1 MYEES
6 TGRITNHRN
15 SQMSHYE
22 KAPIT
27 EALIDIR
34 VELSTELRFED
45 LHAIRKHVS
54 KDYPQEETRNLAEG
68 TIQFAPAMQA
78 SVQQKP
84 WGLLFRN
91 EAKNQV
97 LQARLDGFT
106 FSRLEPYET
115 FEKLRGEAR
124 RLWDI
129 YRELMRPKRVTR
141 VAVRYINQLPEL
153 RNFGPYLM
161 RLPMHQGDLKGTL
174 VINEAMTPAKSP
186 DTVSIVLDFDLHV
199 DDPPVTTE
207 QELWSFF
214 DRLRERKNAY
224 FEACITDKTRELIR

>member
-1 MYEES
+1 MQRS
-6 TGRITNHRN
+6 TTSPDFMTKNCASAVGCTIRHTAQLRMCWYAATSWMKRCAGRITNHRN

-84 WGLLFRN
+84 WGLLF
-91 EAKNQV
+91 
-97 LQARLDGFT
+97 
-106 FSRLEPYET
+106 
-115 FEKLRGEAR
+115 
-124 RLWDI
+124 
-129 YRELMRPKRVTR
+129 
-141 VAVRYINQLPEL
+141 
-153 RNFGPYLM
+153 
-161 RLPMHQGDLKGTL
+161 
-174 VINEAMTPAKSP
+174 
-186 DTVSIVLDFDLHV
+186 
-199 DDPPVTTE
+199 
-207 QELWSFF
+207 
-214 DRLRERKNAY
+214 
-224 FEACITDKTRELIR
+224 